1 MRQPNLTSEMLRT
14 FVTIVETGGF
24 IKAAEHLHK
33 TQSTISQ
40 HVKRLEQEAGV
51 AVFQANG
58 RKRELTASGHALL
71 SYAKRLLL
79 LQEEALAA
87 IAEENFIGEIKIG
100 VSHCLSEGIFPE
112 LLGEFSNN
120 YPDIRIIVD
129 TRHSTSINQAYDR
142 GEYDISLSVEPSITT
157 GDVISTDEVVWVGAL
172 DYPHHK
178 KGSVAFCAYD
188 GQTIFKQYVA
198 EALDNANIP
207 WQVTYKANSFSSVL
221 AAVKA
226 GLGVSVQLKGAVSK
240 EVKVLTSEFG
250 LPALPSA
257 HIIMRNRLRGPAG
270 KSLSDIM
277 AKIRY

>member
-1 MRQPNLTSEMLRT
+1 MRQPNLTPEILRT

-51 AVFQANG
+51 DLFEANG

-79 LQEEALAA
+79 LQEEALTA
-87 IAEENFIGEIKIG
+87 IAKENFIGEIKIG

-112 LLGEFSNN
+112 LLGEFSSH
-120 YPDIRIIVD
+120 YPDIKIIVD
-129 TRHSTSINQAYDR
+129 TRHSLSINQAYDR

-157 GDVISTDEVVWVGAL
+157 GDVISTDEVVWVGAS
-172 DYPHHK
+172 DYHYRK
-178 KGSVAFCAYD
+178 NDSVAFCAYD
-188 GQTIFKQYVA
+188 GHNLFKQFVV

-226 GLGVSVQLKGAVSK
+226 GLGISVQLKGAVSK
-240 EVKVLTSEFG
+240 DVKVLSAESG
-250 LPALPSA
+250 LPKLPQA

-277 AKIRY
+277 TRIRY